1 MPVTRIAF
9 TLPSDAVFPFTDRE
23 LMREIG
29 LLAREKI
36 LRRTASGVDSSGD
49 PFKPYSEGYAKQK
62 GKALG
67 ASAGGT
73 VNLQASGDMLNALTI
88 TDVGDEHVE
97 LGFSR

>member
-1 MPVTRIAF
+1 MPVTRLSF
-9 TLPSDAVFPFTDRE
+9 VLPSDAIFPFTDRE

-67 ASAGGT
+67 ASAGGA

-88 TDVGDEHVE
+88 TDVGDDFVE
-97 LGFSR
+97 IGFNR